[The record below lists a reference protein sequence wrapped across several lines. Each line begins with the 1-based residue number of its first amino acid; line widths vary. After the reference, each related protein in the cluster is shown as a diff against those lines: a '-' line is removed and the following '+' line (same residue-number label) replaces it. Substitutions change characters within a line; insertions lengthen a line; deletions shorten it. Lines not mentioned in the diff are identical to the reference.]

1 MSSFSV
7 FRSRLQQTC
16 HSSVT
21 LPQFLKMYR
30 SQTQS
35 CSLIFVQVRKM
46 AAMSEAEFEMQK
58 SRLLDKANQ
67 AKNRPYGYYEVLEL
81 SQKAKVKD
89 IKRAYFQK
97 ARIYHPDAFPMTDT
111 DGVYRAEI
119 ARLKFDEIT
128 EAYQTLMDIDQRCFY
143 DKHGY
148 PSETLRQ
155 KELPDIFDWSPK
167 FGIYE
172 EEMLADEE
180 TTHVEEWMAAQG
192 HSTKEQNITFK
203 QRLKNAYIEY
213 KYGMAYYNFPWNPK
227 LMAGWVLTIVAICVI
242 TRMTFVW
249 FISRR
254 MDSLPTNS
262 SLRPRLWND
271 RFGDDDPRDLLSH
284 LGIRKK
290 YQSEVSR
297 AGLYHRDP
305 TSTAPATPIRERDPN
320 AKFSDEMFKTMHE
333 ITSYSA
339 NKDRHDQYKF
349 EQKLLRLEFLLSRK
363 VYLDAQVIKANDALA
378 GKSATAEPKR
388 PTGLAPHKILQF
400 DTTIPTNEFVEMPSD
415 RIRFELGE
423 VNKQLSAVEKELEA
437 IANAGESG
445 EKLALPAKFS

>member
-1 MSSFSV
+1 
-7 FRSRLQQTC
+7 
-16 HSSVT
+16 
-21 LPQFLKMYR
+21 
-30 SQTQS
+30 
-35 CSLIFVQVRKM
+35 M

-192 HSTKEQNITFK
+192 HSTREQNITFK

-305 TSTAPATPIRERDPN
+305 SSTAPATPIRERDPN

-400 DTTIPTNEFVEMPSD
+400 DTMIPTNEFVEMPSD

-437 IANAGESG
+437 ITNAGESG